1 MMQSTTSNQQYDFID
16 EAVEKAR
23 QDAECFLLETLEANK
38 ELYGYSNVPP
48 QELLQRVR
56 KGMSPAFD
64 NYYEYWLDDGT
75 DDEVFV
81 ACELI
86 DFVTLHNGNI
96 TIGQVL
102 SELPLRHERAVFN
115 EESPL

>member
-1 MMQSTTSNQQYDFID
+1 MQNTTSNQQYSFIE

-38 ELYGYSNVPP
+38 KLYGCSNVST

-64 NYYEYWLDDGT
+64 NYYEYWLDGGSDN
-75 DDEVFV
+75 EVFV

-102 SELPLRHERAVFN
+102 SELPLHPLRAVLD